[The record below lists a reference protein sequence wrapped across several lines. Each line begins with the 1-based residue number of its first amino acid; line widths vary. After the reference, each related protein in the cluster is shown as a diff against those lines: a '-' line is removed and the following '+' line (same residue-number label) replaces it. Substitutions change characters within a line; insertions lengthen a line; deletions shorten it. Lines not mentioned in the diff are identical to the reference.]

1 MAINYAYKYAVLSDD
16 PAYYGMCVEVQDTS
30 NYILR
35 PDYIPIEDDTVN
47 YFLKYYH
54 PIPESVTSFA
64 DFNGLFYYDSEH
76 TQPFDEGNAALRH
89 ED

>member
-1 MAINYAYKYAVLSDD
+1 MSTYRYGYKYAILRTSDGICRGLD
-16 PAYYGMCVEVQDTS
+16 DTT

-35 PDYIPIEDDTVN
+35 PDYIPITDDSVN
-47 YFLKYYH
+47 FLLKYYY
-54 PIPESVTSFA
+54 PMPTAPVTSFA
-64 DFNGLFYYDSEH
+64 DFQGLFYYDAAH